1 MTNKKQTAT
10 KEEMRIIAMKL
21 AIQHQRGCH
30 SETLIKLAERIH
42 GFITGTGPKSKA
54 GDYV

>member
-1 MTNKKQTAT
+1 VTNKKQTAT